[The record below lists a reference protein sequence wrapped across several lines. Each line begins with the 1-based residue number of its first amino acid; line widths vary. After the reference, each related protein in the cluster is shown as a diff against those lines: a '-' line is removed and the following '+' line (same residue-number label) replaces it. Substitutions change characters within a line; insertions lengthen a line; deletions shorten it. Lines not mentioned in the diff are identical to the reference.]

1 MNKPVK
7 YVFILIL
14 LLFVARNSALAV
26 NEMKSVW
33 ENGPEKEA
41 PGFWSTLFSLQPMR
55 EKDPDEKRW
64 YLTVGGWY
72 ERKLGN
78 TDSMR
83 ANGSADLEYK
93 SGIAVLLVSYQQF
106 YSELNG
112 DQFENNI
119 SGIIKY
125 DHYLVSYLE
134 YFIFNQAEFNDIT
147 GLRLRNGTGT
157 GLKFVFFRNI
167 YWTADISAAPV
178 FEYQRI
184 HAGLPRVLPCPGENR
199 GHEVPVPELLR
210 ILCAADRKFRGIPVY
225 RRHQRDA

>member
-1 MNKPVK
+1 VMNKPVK
-7 YVFILIL
+7 YAFILFL
-14 LLFVARNSALAV
+14 VLFVARNSALAV

-112 DQFENNI
+112 EQFENNI

-167 YWTADISAAPV
+167 Y
-178 FEYQRI
+178 
-184 HAGLPRVLPCPGENR
+184 NR
-199 GHEVPVPELLR
+199 
-210 ILCAADRKFRGIPVY
+210 
-225 RRHQRDA
+225 